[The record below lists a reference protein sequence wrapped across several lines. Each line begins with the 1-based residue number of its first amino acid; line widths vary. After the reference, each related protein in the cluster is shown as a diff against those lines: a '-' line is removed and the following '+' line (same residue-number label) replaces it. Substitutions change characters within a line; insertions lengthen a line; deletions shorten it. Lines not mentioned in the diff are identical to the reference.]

1 MPAEAP
7 AAKLHSATWL
17 LVWPAVTVS
26 GVMLHGRLVTCQVE
40 QRAFETLDEWDAVAV
55 RRLIWVWEEVVT
67 LLDRSGQ
74 KLSCRV

>member
-55 RRLIWVWEEVVT
+55 SKCAPLPGNSVFGPGAGH
-67 LLDRSGQ
+67 LLE
-74 KLSCRV
+74 